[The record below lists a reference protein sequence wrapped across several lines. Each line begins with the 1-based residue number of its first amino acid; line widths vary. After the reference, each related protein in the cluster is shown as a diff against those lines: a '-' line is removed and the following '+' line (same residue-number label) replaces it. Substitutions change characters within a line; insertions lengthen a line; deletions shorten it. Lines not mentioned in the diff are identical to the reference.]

1 MLGCERDVPL
11 KDIWQYV
18 VHHCQEIEQPC
29 GLCPVKFKQGDVL
42 QQKSVCSE
50 EELLCACGQQL
61 LRKEEP
67 KHLKAHC
74 NHVNMSWPLEVLEG
88 LSEEHI

>member
-18 VHHCQEIEQPC
+18 VHHFQEIEQHC

-42 QQKSVCSE
+42 QQKSFCSE

-67 KHLKAHC
+67 KHLKVHC
-74 NHVNMSWPLEVLEG
+74 NHVNMSWPLEVLER